1 MNKKQKSKLIRKQ
14 IEQGDRALQQLHAE
28 LFPEEYDF
36 IYDSN
41 VDAKRRARGVNPMSE
56 QYQIDTNQRRFKLG
70 VLPYGVSLGIES
82 TLGLMTSWQ
91 YCRNKLNTAQ

>member
-1 MNKKQKSKLIRKQ
+1 MSRKQKSKIIRKQ
-14 IEQGDRALQQLHAE
+14 IEQRDSALQELHAE

-41 VDAKRRARGVNPMSE
+41 VDAKQRARGENPMSK

-70 VLPYGVSLGIES
+70 VLPYGGSVGIES
-82 TLGLMTSWQ
+82 TEGLITSWQ
-91 YCRNKLNTAQ
+91 YCQNKLNSAR

>member
-1 MNKKQKSKLIRKQ
+1 MTKKQKSKLIRKQ

-41 VDAKRRARGVNPMSE
+41 VDAKRRARGENPMSE
-56 QYQIDTNQRRFKLG
+56 KYQIETNQRRFKLG
-70 VLPYGVSLGIES
+70 VLPYGGNLGIES
-82 TLGLMTSWQ
+82 TQGLITSWQ
-91 YCRNKLNTAQ
+91 YCQNKLKRTQ